1 MRWDVGAR
9 VGRGRAKPR
18 TDRPYQ
24 SVQGG
29 ATLAKKEP
37 LRKRF
42 GGFTCRNLRW
52 NRWGGAR
59 DDRAHSRARI
69 RRRTTENPAIPT
81 TALGRPI
88 PIFERLDVR
97 DARLP
102 PLRDRSNDAT
112 PTPVAK
118 SAVPAR
124 GHPHASKAP
133 AAAAVARS
141 PLSALNGSTA
151 ARRNTPIN
159 AKENK
164 KLAAAAGKPMVFDQA
179 VLSSPAGNKLRKI
192 QGDNDNLRELNRKL
206 WSSSAPPA
214 SPPRRRPTPP
224 PSPRARAL
232 DGEQLQRLNEEN
244 SALRSLNT
252 KILVHLKTAQQSA
265 RESADVVAQARD
277 QRAEALEKLSS
288 ANEEST
294 KLRDLN
300 NRFIKELRSAREATA
315 KATAAVAA
323 ANVKAGDIHEQMDA
337 ANEQNARLRELNQ
350 RFAAEIKS
358 SRKAAGDAESDASD
372 PRRRLPSLRA
382 AKARTRSSS
391 ASTRALRRTRRR
403 QQGDRG
409 GARGGAEKATAGEEM
424 VRLSG
429 EENAKLRDVNVQ
441 LIAALK
447 NAQREAKEA
456 ASAIEAAEARARRAS
471 GDGETLRTLNSK
483 LVAELRTARAN
494 AKEAQKSSEVP
505 PPQPPRTRCSPRRWT
520 SART

>member
-1 MRWDVGAR
+1 MLFIRSDGRRAR
-9 VGRGRAKPR
+9 VGKGARADGPTAPPGCGPARKR
-18 TDRPYQ
+18 A
-24 SVQGG
+24 V
-29 ATLAKKEP
+29 AK
-37 LRKRF
+37 KRF

-59 DDRAHSRARI
+59 GAHGALARAHPQAHDKEPGDPDDGDRSTDSNL
-69 RRRTTENPAIPT
+69 RTTRTSAML
-81 TALGRPI
+81 ASLS
-88 PIFERLDVR
+88 
-97 DARLP
+97 

-112 PTPVAK
+112 LTPVAK
-118 SAVPAR
+118 PAKSR
-124 GHPHASKAP
+124 LGVTPTPSKASAP
-133 AAAAVARS
+133 TTVARS

-206 WSSSAPPA
+206 MEQLRAARLSTKEATDA
-214 SPPRRRPTPP
+214 AALAAG
-224 PSPRARAL
+224 ARAS

-277 QRAEALEKLSS
+277 QRAEALEKLTSS
-288 ANEEST
+288 NEEST

-300 NRFIKELRSAREATA
+300 NRFIRELRSAREATA

-350 RFAAEIKS
+350 RFAAEINS
-358 SRKAAGDAESDASD
+358 TRKAAGDAESDA
-372 PRRRLPSLRA
+372 
-382 AKARTRSSS
+382 KRS
-391 ASTRALRRTRRR
+391 
-403 QQGDRG
+403 G
-409 GARGGAEKATAGEEM
+409 
-424 VRLSG
+424 
-429 EENAKLRDVNVQ
+429 
-441 LIAALK
+441 
-447 NAQREAKEA
+447 
-456 ASAIEAAEARARRAS
+456 
-471 GDGETLRTLNSK
+471 GDGFR
-483 LVAELRTARAN
+483 VCRAC
-494 AKEAQKSSEVP
+494 QG
-505 PPQPPRTRCSPRRWT
+505 
-520 SART
+520 